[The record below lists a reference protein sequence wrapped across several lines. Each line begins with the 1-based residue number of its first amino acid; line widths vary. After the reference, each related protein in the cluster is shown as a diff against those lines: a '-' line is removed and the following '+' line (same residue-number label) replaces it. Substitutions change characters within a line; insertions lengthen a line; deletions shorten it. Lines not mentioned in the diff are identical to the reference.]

1 MHSSPPVLSW
11 VKDAW
16 PTIGYWT
23 LTGAGNALGNAML
36 LPNDGAF
43 STHRLGCHQLY
54 IITCIWKRSIF
65 SVNVFSNTETDYC
78 WQCCYPIVYFQHTDL
93 VVTTHQLYYAII
105 QLCIFNTT
113 KSNTKGWVV
122 HSIIWQQ
129 ATFQF
134 WIFYCDI
141 YEIHHKSF
149 ELHA

>member
-1 MHSSPPVLSW
+1 MHSSPPLLFW

-23 LTGAGNALGNAML
+23 LTGAGNALGNIGQCNAV
-36 LPNDGAF
+36 
-43 STHRLGCHQLY
+43 TQWW
-54 IITCIWKRSIF
+54 CILNTQIGLSPTLHHHFF

-78 WQCCYPIVYFQHTDL
+78 WQCCYPIVHFQHTDL

-113 KSNTKGWVV
+113 ISNTKGWVV

>member
-1 MHSSPPVLSW
+1 MHDLLSDIGHWLELAMHW
-11 VKDAW
+11 V
-16 PTIGYWT
+16 T
-23 LTGAGNALGNAML
+23 LGNAML

-43 STHRLGCHQLY
+43 STHRQIGLSPTLHHHLY
-54 IITCIWKRSIF
+54 VSEREVFF
-65 SVNVFSNTETDYC
+65 SVNGFPNTATDYC

-113 KSNTKGWVV
+113 TSNTKGWVV